1 MSHAKDNNHK
11 PSVADESALEA
22 IVQRVLSATG
32 RIVPRTEEEV
42 ADAEAHIK
50 EEDIR
55 LPEKLRRPPVG
66 PVEHVAP
73 LAEPLREKPHT
84 AASENL
90 ARAARF
96 GKAIPEEIQKRM
108 EEDRKNAEREAN
120 GDE

>member
-22 IVQRVLSATG
+22 IVRRVLSATG

-55 LPEKLRRPPVG
+55 LPEKLRRPPVD
-66 PVEHVAP
+66 PLVHDAP

-84 AASENL
+84 VASENL

-96 GKAIPEEIQKRM
+96 GKPIPEEIQRRM
-108 EEDRKNAEREAN
+108 EEDRSNAEREAN